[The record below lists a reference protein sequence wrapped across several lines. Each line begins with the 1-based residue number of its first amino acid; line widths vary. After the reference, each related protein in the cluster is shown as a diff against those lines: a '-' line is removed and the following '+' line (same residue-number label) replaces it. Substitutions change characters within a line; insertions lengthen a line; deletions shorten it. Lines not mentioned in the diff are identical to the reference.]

1 MNNYREIPEFEQ
13 PILSKGRIAIS
24 FLVGLIAFS
33 IFFALGYGIMLTIT
47 QIFTLG
53 FMTANVLIVIGTI
66 TGSFAQ
72 VGAIK
77 LFNRNKRE
85 YIYISLLIAAIIGIA
100 ANVVFMI
107 FNIIGSYD
115 IFNNISF
122 IIANIFI
129 YMYAKR
135 SKE

>member
-33 IFFALGYGIMLTIT
+33 IFFALGYGIALSIT
-47 QIFTLG
+47 QLLELG
-53 FMTANVLIVIGTI
+53 FMTVNVLTIIATATGTLV
-66 TGSFAQ
+66 Q
-72 VGAIK
+72 VGVIK

-85 YIYISLLIAAIIGIA
+85 YIYISLIIAAIIGIA

-129 YMYAKR
+129 YIYAKR